1 MKHYHFYLSSAFNL
15 SILILLLVSPTT
27 QAVNMPPV
35 DTTKMQNIML
45 KMNQMQ
51 NCLSAIDPEKFNQAE
66 QAMIQAHVT
75 ITRFCQQKKRDLAQQ
90 EAIRFTQF
98 LQQSETLKEIERCNQ
113 PMRGVRPS
121 MPLMEQTSAILA
133 KQNICDIMSPP

>member
-66 QAMIQAHVT
+66 QAMIQAHVK

-98 LQQSETLKEIERCNQ
+98 LQQSETLNEIERCNQ